1 MKDRDFRKRAAEMA
15 SAALLVVGLLG
26 LVPGAV
32 RSACAQEAPGVTNSS
47 AGQVVNAY
55 LDYREVSYSFVTWPL
70 PITTRS
76 SAFTKEPALSRSQVT
91 RGLLKLGGG
100 GSNEMAFAWDRAA
113 GKLYLDLNRNL
124 DLADD
129 STGVFSSLGGARES
143 YQAFTNIPLPFQTP
157 AGSHQAVV
165 DLSFFDYGRLNC
177 NAAMR
182 SFWQGK
188 VTLEGQEW
196 QVGLLG
202 TPDEQRSSLETGNLL
217 LRPWSE
223 RSKPFSLHSGALEA
237 FPFSRKLFFGSQAYQ
252 VQCTNE
258 GQGDAAKVRVQF
270 TEQKPSLGEVKITGV
285 NVQRV
290 TLEGGPYMVVIDR
303 PEATVRVPVGSY
315 KSSKVC
321 LRKGS
326 AQAHLDQRTQFSAAG
341 RITVNDTKPAVLT
354 AGGPLTNSVS
364 VIRQGRI
371 WLLDVGCWMLNV
383 GCWMLDFPRG
393 RGVSTGEPGPLASA
407 GVYGL
412 SGRPEG
418 GVGQVRVWLRRHL
431 LVLMAS
437 TSHDR
442 R

>member
-157 AGSHQAVV
+157 AGSHQV
-165 DLSFFDYGRLNC
+165 
-177 NAAMR
+177 
-182 SFWQGK
+182 
-188 VTLEGQEW
+188 
-196 QVGLLG
+196 
-202 TPDEQRSSLETGNLL
+202 
-217 LRPWSE
+217 
-223 RSKPFSLHSGALEA
+223 
-237 FPFSRKLFFGSQAYQ
+237 
-252 VQCTNE
+252 
-258 GQGDAAKVRVQF
+258 
-270 TEQKPSLGEVKITGV
+270 
-285 NVQRV
+285 
-290 TLEGGPYMVVIDR
+290 
-303 PEATVRVPVGSY
+303 
-315 KSSKVC
+315 
-321 LRKGS
+321 
-326 AQAHLDQRTQFSAAG
+326 
-341 RITVNDTKPAVLT
+341 
-354 AGGPLTNSVS
+354 
-364 VIRQGRI
+364 
-371 WLLDVGCWMLNV
+371 WLLDVGCWMLDV
-383 GCWMLDFPRG
+383 GCWILDVGFWMLDVGFSARPC
-393 RGVSTGEPGPLASA
+393 GP
-407 GVYGL
+407 
-412 SGRPEG
+412 SGRA
-418 GVGQVRVWLRRHL
+418 R
-431 LVLMAS
+431 
-437 TSHDR
+437 
-442 R
+442 

>member
-1 MKDRDFRKRAAEMA
+1 
-15 SAALLVVGLLG
+15 
-26 LVPGAV
+26 
-32 RSACAQEAPGVTNSS
+32 
-47 AGQVVNAY
+47 
-55 LDYREVSYSFVTWPL
+55 
-70 PITTRS
+70 
-76 SAFTKEPALSRSQVT
+76 
-91 RGLLKLGGG
+91 
-100 GSNEMAFAWDRAA
+100 
-113 GKLYLDLNRNL
+113 
-124 DLADD
+124 
-129 STGVFSSLGGARES
+129 
-143 YQAFTNIPLPFQTP
+143 
-157 AGSHQAVV
+157 
-165 DLSFFDYGRLNC
+165 
-177 NAAMR
+177 MR

-237 FPFSRKLFFGSQAYQ
+237 FPFSRKLFFGSQGYQ

-258 GQGDAAKVRVQF
+258 GPDVGCWMLDVGCWIKVRVQF

-326 AQAHLDQRTQFSAAG
+326 AEAHLDQRTQFSAAG

-364 VIRQGRI
+364 VIRQGRK
-371 WLLDVGCWMLNV
+371 LSLNYQLVGAGGAYQLVNQDRSHPPEFTV
-383 GCWMLDFPRG
+383 YQGDQK
-393 RGVSTGEPGPLASA
+393 VAS
-407 GVYGL
+407 GKFEFG
-412 SGRPEG
+412 
-418 GVGQVRVWLRRHL
+418 
-431 LVLMAS
+431 
-437 TSHDR
+437 
-442 R
+442 